1 MRRAWGRRGAGVPLP
16 GMAGPGPVTD
26 ESGQAL
32 VWSALVTGLVLVL
45 LLGGV
50 VGAAFLVSA
59 RAALAKAAD
68 AAALA
73 ALELA
78 ATSATLRVSYV
89 QYSCQW
95 HDQYGFTS
103 NGLPWRSRTLVC
115 AAAPGQATEPAGA
128 GGAFTSGSGGAFG
141 PQPGWAATAGCVGT
155 VWPGTVG
162 AAGTYRICTGQQAM
176 AMALSESD
184 RAGMRRAAQQWL
196 RANVQRDGELSG
208 AAVTALAVGA
218 DGQVTVSAAAAL
230 QPPLLMFRQVRV
242 AETAWPGLLG

>member
-1 MRRAWGRRGAGVPLP
+1 MRRERGRGGAGVPLW
-16 GMAGPGPVTD
+16 GTGRPGPIAD

-73 ALELA
+73 ALELTS
-78 ATSATLRVSYV
+78 TSATLRVSYV
-89 QYSCQW
+89 DYTCQW
-95 HDQYGFTS
+95 VDQWASQGGS
-103 NGLPWRSRTLVC
+103 PQRSRVLAC
-115 AAAPGQATEPAGA
+115 AAAPGQGTVPAG
-128 GGAFTSGSGGAFG
+128 GGAFTTGSGGAFG
-141 PQPGWAATAGCVGT
+141 PRPGWAATAGCVGT

-162 AAGTYRICTGQQAM
+162 GAGTYRICTGQQVLA
-176 AMALSESD
+176 AGVSEPD
-184 RAGMRRAAQQWL
+184 RAGMQRAAQQWL
-196 RANVQRDGELSG
+196 RANVQPDGELSG

-230 QPPLLMFRQVRV
+230 RPPLLMFRQVRV
-242 AETAWPGLLG
+242 AETAWPGQLG